1 MNKISD
7 SFIYYINSEHPNF
20 NGKRESME
28 EKLSGLGLPYKRV
41 AVPVQNGVATVNIV
55 SGAHRDATQFAVEAN
70 RFPLLILEDDVELV
84 NDFPFDLEINKDA
97 KLIYLGLSLH
107 NAGQGRLELE
117 SHDDNYYRVKNSLS
131 AHAVLIPTDESAKY
145 YIDLCNKSISKTNWH
160 DKELARDSKK
170 KLFLTP
176 KTGPIFFQTDAH
188 TRPVTNF
195 KLGEFIID

>member
-1 MNKISD
+1 MSKYSDLNIS
-7 SFIYYINSEHPNF
+7 YINSENPSF
-20 NGKRESME
+20 NGKRELME
-28 EKLSGLGLPYKRV
+28 EKLTELGLPYERV